1 VSQPQGASVDVAIL
15 VGASLLSSVGSRAL
29 PRPPAL
35 ILAVECP
42 LVFLHLLRAQH
53 IACLSKASQWAQTA
67 KRRESYLQHP
77 NQRQVGRILRVFLVA
92 DLAPQRLRRLGQALG
107 ARRPPS
113 PERGPSRAPAP
124 AAPGTIARS
133 GRRLGLPA
141 VVAAAAPGAVA
152 RAAAVACARVLLGAR
167 AAVGARALGRPG
179 RCDLRPLA
187 LAALVQPHVN
197 VAEGASPLLLRHRE
211 NQPVPIPQALGF
223 ARPYQLGLVM
233 FVTGAQQPDGV
244 RPGAEPQ
251 LPRPRARR
259 QDEPLPRHPGRG
271 VVPIAAQL
279 KNMFAAELFAV
290 EVLPIRLFGSLG
302 SVPPSVQRQPRR
314 AHHEHRLGALSPPAP
329 TSYSCPAESRC
340 AQTLVTRPLSNHRRP
355 LPYPATR

>member
-1 VSQPQGASVDVAIL
+1 MSQPQGASVDVAIL

-42 LVFLHLLRAQH
+42 LVFLHLLRAHH

-179 RCDLRPLA
+179 RRCDLRPLA

-279 KNMFAAELFAV
+279 KNMFAAERAAV
-290 EVLPIRLFGSLG
+290 EVLPIRLGLG
-302 SVPPSVQRQPRR
+302 FVPASVQRQPRR
-314 AHHEHRLGALSPPAP
+314 AHPEHRLACGAPSSPPP
-329 TSYSCPAESRC
+329 PLISLPCCRESLC
-340 AQTLVTRPLSNHRRP
+340 
-355 LPYPATR
+355 